1 MPNRNM
7 QMLAHAAA
15 TRAVNNAL
23 NAHLKKIRNENIRLN
38 KLANRIKTAQAA
50 LALKGLKRKRNNTWN

>member
-1 MPNRNM
+1 M

-38 KLANRIKTAQAA
+38 KMANDIKIAQAA
-50 LALKGLKRKRNNTWN
+50 LALKGLKRKR